1 MDMSLNGHGRG
12 ISASPPPP
20 PAQQSS
26 WSAALVPAIRDVDSP
41 PPQDRGLDASFPP
54 VTHALSA
61 PPAMTSLR
69 SPESFFP
76 GRLPP
81 RRLRL
86 AQLSVCPP
94 SHSVL
99 GPPRG
104 LNQSPRPD
112 CSRCG
117 WLQKLQETSPGKL
130 SLSGGQLLL

>member
-1 MDMSLNGHGRG
+1 MTEVAGSHGRAVERGLSPSAAANVASRLIDGHGRG

-69 SPESFFP
+69 SPESFQVVFHP
-76 GRLPP
+76 GDSGHPEFHFR
-81 RRLRL
+81 
-86 AQLSVCPP
+86 PP
-94 SHSVL
+94 S
-99 GPPRG
+99 
-104 LNQSPRPD
+104 SPF
-112 CSRCG
+112 C
-117 WLQKLQETSPGKL
+117 T
-130 SLSGGQLLL
+130 